1 LGVLL
6 AWNLLLTAG
15 LAMLFL
21 RPAADPPLQVV
32 ADTTVI
38 APALPEM
45 VADEDPGISN
55 FADFLYNARAMRSQP
70 FRDKKYTFEVDAD
83 RGSVVTIWHNDQAV
97 RSETVR
103 WSGVHQYPVR
113 LTYSENRLRIMVWD
127 RFQDLVHHD
136 HLTIDYQ
143 NDGMESLRYSFD
155 RGDPNQREV
164 SLTFDGGA
172 GHEAAEI
179 ILDVL
184 KENSIITT
192 FFLTGQFVKRNPA
205 IVLRMLHE
213 GHEIGNHTYN
223 HPHLTTFEQNGK
235 HDVGD
240 EVDRAYVQHQLLLT
254 DSLFH
259 GLTGQHMMPYWR
271 APYGEYNQ
279 EILDWAAEVG
289 FKHIRWTRGFDT
301 FDWVADTTSKLY
313 RTPDEVSTA
322 ILNRDNE
329 YQELNGAV
337 VLMHLG
343 SSRKTKQMHLM
354 LPELIPELKRR
365 GFEPVTISDLL
376 KR

>member
-1 LGVLL
+1 MAKQFCFRHPELSTRSKCYQCKRYICVDCRQNLDHHYFCSRWCHIKYRLSGLSNRLRKNQLGVLL

-15 LAMLFL
+15 LALLFL
-21 RPAADPPLQVV
+21 RPGADSPPQAV
-32 ADTTVI
+32 ADTTGI

-97 RSETVR
+97 RSEMVR

-184 KENSIITT
+184 KENNIITT

-213 GHEIGNHTYN
+213 GHEVGNHTYN

-235 HDVGD
+235 HDIGD
-240 EVDRAYVQHQLLLT
+240 EVDRAYVQHQLLV
-254 DSLFH
+254 DRQF
-259 GLTGQHMMPYWR
+259 
-271 APYGEYNQ
+271 
-279 EILDWAAEVG
+279 
-289 FKHIRWTRGFDT
+289 
-301 FDWVADTTSKLY
+301 
-313 RTPDEVSTA
+313 VSR
-322 ILNRDNE
+322 INRSAYDA
-329 YQELNGAV
+329 LLACAV
-337 VLMHLG
+337 
-343 SSRKTKQMHLM
+343 R
-354 LPELIPELKRR
+354 
-365 GFEPVTISDLL
+365 
-376 KR
+376 